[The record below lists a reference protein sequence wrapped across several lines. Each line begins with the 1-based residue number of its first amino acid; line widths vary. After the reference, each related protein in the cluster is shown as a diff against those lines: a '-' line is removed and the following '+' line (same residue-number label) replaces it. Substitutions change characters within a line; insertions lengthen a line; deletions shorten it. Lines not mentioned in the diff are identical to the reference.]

1 MKKLII
7 VIPEGPLNLISVTGA
22 YKSFVRADELWQN
35 FGNQPRFQVQVAG
48 FQKEV
53 KIDHGLFVVKP
64 VPLLKAGKADLIII
78 PAIGRDYA
86 RAIKKNQKLISWISQ
101 QYIQGAEIAS
111 ICVGAF
117 LLAATG
123 IVDGRQCSTHWMAR
137 DAFRVMFPKV
147 DLKTDKLITDECGIY
162 TNGGAM
168 SFMNLMLY
176 LIEKYYDRRT
186 AILCSKVFQ
195 VDIDR
200 NSQSPYT
207 IFSGQKNH
215 DDELVKEAQQ
225 YMEKHFD
232 GKISMDE
239 LASNL
244 AAGRRNFD
252 RRFIKA
258 TGNTPLEYLQRTRVE
273 AAKKSLEISHKTISE
288 IMYEV
293 GYSDAKAFRET
304 FKKITGLTPL
314 EYKQKYN
321 KEAMIAVW

>member
-22 YKSFVRADELWQN
+22 YKSFVRADELWQG

-48 FQKEV
+48 FPKEV

-64 VPLLKAGKADLIII
+64 LPLSKIGKADLIII
-78 PAIGRDYA
+78 PAIGSDYA
-86 RAIKKNQKLISWISQ
+86 GSVKKNQKLIAWISE
-101 QYIQGAEIAS
+101 QYVQGAEIAS

-137 DAFRVMFPKV
+137 DTFRAMFPKV

-176 LIEKYYDRRT
+176 LIEKYYDRKT

-215 DDELVKEAQQ
+215 DDELVKEAQL

-232 GKISMDE
+232 EKMSMDE

-258 TGNTPLEYLQRTRVE
+258 TGNTPMEYLQRTRIE
-273 AAKKSLEISHKTISE
+273 AAKKNLEISHKTISE

-293 GYSDAKAFRET
+293 GYSDTKAFRET

-321 KEAMIAVW
+321 KEAMTAVW

>member
-7 VIPEGPLNLISVTGA
+7 VIPEGQLNLISITGA
-22 YKSFVRADELWQN
+22 YKSFTRADELWQS
-35 FGNQPRFQVQVAG
+35 FGNKPRFQVQLAG
-48 FQKEV
+48 FSKEV
-53 KIDHGLFVVKP
+53 KVDNGLFIVKP
-64 VPLLKAGKADLIII
+64 LLLPEIGKADLIII
-78 PAIGRDYA
+78 PAIGKDYA
-86 RAIKKNQKLISWISQ
+86 GSVRKNQQLIAWLGE
-101 QYIQGAEIAS
+101 QYMQGSEIAS

-123 IVDGRQCSTHWMAR
+123 ILKGRQCATHWMAR
-137 DAFRVMFPKV
+137 DAFREMFPEV
-147 DLKTDKLITDECGIY
+147 DLKTDKLITDEGGIY

-186 AILCSKVFQ
+186 AILCSKIFQ

-200 NSQSPYT
+200 DSQSPYT

-215 DDELVKEAQQ
+215 DDELVKEAQLFI
-225 YMEKHFD
+225 EKHFD
-232 GKISMDE
+232 EKVSME
-239 LASNL
+239 KLSCLL

-258 TGNTPLEYLQRTRVE
+258 TGNTPLEYLQRTRME
-273 AAKKSLEISHKTISE
+273 AAKRNLESSRKTIRE

-293 GYSDAKAFRET
+293 GYADTKSFRET
-304 FKKITGLTPL
+304 FKKITGITPA
-314 EYKQKYN
+314 EYKHKFN
-321 KEAMIAVW
+321 KEAAIV